1 MNDDTDF
8 PTCET
13 CEHRRPATN
22 RMTDE
27 ALMACLN
34 GNAPTSGMEV
44 PENFGCILHSALQE
58 SQDDE

>member
-1 MNDDTDF
+1 MSDQDEY

-22 RMTDE
+22 HMTNE

-44 PENFGCILHSALQE
+44 PEDFGCILHSDLQE
-58 SQDDE
+58 GDE